1 MAVNVFG
8 SKSRKNYSLIIGYGI
23 PVLIIAI
30 ATVIIWLTNSY
41 ILFDINSD
49 DFYL

>member
-1 MAVNVFG
+1 MLVNVFG
-8 SKSRKNYSLIIGYGI
+8 SKSRNIFPLIIGYGM

-30 ATVIIWLTNSY
+30 AIGIIWFTENY
-41 ILFDINSD
+41 ILFNINSD

>member
-1 MAVNVFG
+1 MTVIVFG
-8 SKSRKNYSLIIGYGI
+8 SKSRKNYSLIISYGI